1 METHQ
6 GILKYECDVCSK
18 KFVTKERLF
27 AHRRLHLGKRFLCS
41 RCDFKARSSTALRN
55 HIIMKHSERKFQC
68 YLCSKKFGSK
78 QNLEQHGVV
87 HTGMTS
93 WHCSICEMSF
103 KRHHHFKAHMQRLIL
118 PHTFIFKFMHFTL
131 ELHTQFFFTFCVRQP
146 WPHSHKA
153 TLKFILREH
162 ASTPKF

>member
-1 METHQ
+1 MDPHQ
-6 GILKYECDVCSK
+6 GMLKYECDVCSK

-41 RCDFKARSSTALRN
+41 RCDFKARSSTSLRN
-55 HIIMKHSERKFQC
+55 HIIMKHSERRFQC
-68 YLCSKKFGSK
+68 FLCSKKFGSK

-103 KRHHHFKAHMQRLIL
+103 KRHHHFKAHLQRLIL
-118 PHTFIFKFMHFTL
+118 LSPNHSQMKALRLLSSVMGYPIFLGFSLKPKRLALLEKTL
-131 ELHTQFFFTFCVRQP
+131 LP
-146 WPHSHKA
+146 
-153 TLKFILREH
+153 
-162 ASTPKF
+162 

>member
-118 PHTFIFKFMHFTL
+118 PHTFIFKFIHLTL
-131 ELHTQFFFTFCVRQP
+131 EIPSFSLPSVYDNHGPIQI
-146 WPHSHKA
+146 K
-153 TLKFILREH
+153 LL
-162 ASTPKF
+162 

>member
-1 METHQ
+1 MFPLECKICKRRYKEQATFKNHMETHQ

-103 KRHHHFKAHMQRLIL
+103 KRHHHFKAHLQRLIL
-118 PHTFIFKFMHFTL
+118 PHTFIFKVIHFTL
-131 ELHTQFFFTFCVRQP
+131 ELLSFFSFCV
-146 WPHSHKA
+146 
-153 TLKFILREH
+153 
-162 ASTPKF
+162 